1 MNIIITGASKGIGYE
16 IVKVLARS
24 KHNHILAIARK
35 GRLLKELVE
44 ECRRIQQDAHVI
56 PYEFDLMQFDFYSL
70 ILQRIQTYM
79 PHCDIL
85 INNAGAMVVKPFK
98 ETDAS
103 DFDEVF
109 QVNVKS
115 LFLLTQA
122 ILPMLNKGGHIVN
135 IGSIGGIQGSRKFSG
150 LTAYSASKGAVAVF
164 TEALAEELKD
174 SQIHVNCLALGG
186 VATDMFGK
194 AFPQAKA
201 AFQPE
206 QVAQHIADF
215 ALNGHKYYNGKVLP
229 VAVTTP

>member
-1 MNIIITGASKGIGYE
+1 
-16 IVKVLARS
+16 
-24 KHNHILAIARK
+24 
-35 GRLLKELVE
+35 
-44 ECRRIQQDAHVI
+44 
-56 PYEFDLMQFDFYSL
+56 
-70 ILQRIQTYM
+70 
-79 PHCDIL
+79 
-85 INNAGAMVVKPFK
+85 MVVKPFK